1 MAKNL
6 KLKWR
11 VSPSPTGRYRSFE
24 NRAWPM
30 AYVNGTADDI
40 GDAVA
45 YITCADE
52 YRPSNVKTGKHAE
65 LTVNIADRLQGSQ
78 GWHWRR
84 LKKKFSTLDEA
95 KQAAQ
100 AFFDKHPQYYWGE
113 VEKHV
118 IKEKS

>member
-30 AYVNGTADDI
+30 AYVNGTA

-45 YITCADE
+45 YITCVDE
-52 YRPSNVKTGKHAE
+52 YRPADVKAGKHAE
-65 LTVNIADRLQGSQ
+65 LTVHIADRLADRLQGSQ
-78 GWHWRR
+78 GWQWRK
-84 LKKKFSTLDEA
+84 LKKKFPTLDEA

-100 AFFDKHPQYYWGE
+100 DFFDKHPQYYWGNLLDSE
-113 VEKHV
+113 GNQK
-118 IKEKS
+118 